1 MFSEQIEERIVGI
14 ALKNPNLADDPDFK
28 SRYFMGER
36 VRAIAEALCVLPT
49 EKRSLANI
57 WNELD
62 NGYNQHNYP
71 ISYDDLVALEE
82 LIAGQASF
90 YRDLQVVKRNY
101 LENALQQAMV
111 NYSQN
116 RSQDHLDKVT
126 SIIEALNTI
135 NTCDSGELTVA
146 SQEFSDQLAGKGP
159 KAIKTLPKL
168 DVLFNGGLSGAKLIA
183 LGARPGLG
191 KTAFGLNLVQ
201 AILANNVE
209 VHVDYFSLEMSKLEI
224 FKRLISLQTQIPHSY
239 LINPANCKLDRIKL
253 EQAQE
258 QILASNLQVYD
269 SLRTLGS
276 ILAVIQ
282 AHASQYRQQYVVFI
296 DYLGLITLDQQY
308 QLDRYLLVSE
318 ITRQLKMCT
327 LDYQVPIIMLSQ
339 LNRAVESRLNKAP
352 QLADLRESGSIEQD
366 ANLVAFLYRPEK
378 DLHKVNLI
386 IRKNREGCLGELTFK
401 FKGETMTFEWWN
413 NS

>member
-14 ALKNPNLADDPDFK
+14 ALKNPSLADDPDFK

-36 VRAIAEALCVLPT
+36 ARAIAEALCVLPT

-116 RSQDHLDKVT
+116 RSQEHLDKVS

-201 AILANNVE
+201 AILANNA
-209 VHVDYFSLEMSKLEI
+209 DTL
-224 FKRLISLQTQIPHSY
+224 
-239 LINPANCKLDRIKL
+239 IKL
-253 EQAQE
+253 A
-258 QILASNLQVYD
+258 V
-269 SLRTLGS
+269 SLRL
-276 ILAVIQ
+276 
-282 AHASQYRQQYVVFI
+282 
-296 DYLGLITLDQQY
+296 
-308 QLDRYLLVSE
+308 
-318 ITRQLKMCT
+318 
-327 LDYQVPIIMLSQ
+327 
-339 LNRAVESRLNKAP
+339 
-352 QLADLRESGSIEQD
+352 
-366 ANLVAFLYRPEK
+366 
-378 DLHKVNLI
+378 
-386 IRKNREGCLGELTFK
+386 
-401 FKGETMTFEWWN
+401 
-413 NS
+413 